1 MTSLY
6 IPHLILAGLMGIHC
20 RITTVSDVPV
30 KAGESV
36 SIPCLYEA
44 QYRDDVKYLCKG
56 YRWAFCKTVIRT
68 DQEPCSGRF
77 CISDDKEQRIFTV
90 TIKNITDEDS
100 YFWCAVEIS
109 GPDVKKYFQLSLTTG
124 TPSLFVSQK
133 EIAGPQGGSVTVLC
147 HYNYPKVPQW
157 CRLGSSCATDEI
169 GSIDGTTVKINA
181 SVPDVLNVSMIE
193 LRTESSG
200 WYWCAEGGFQM
211 PVHVTVHELSSTTT
225 TSSRPISTG
234 TPSFTRQTSFS
245 LTGSETH
252 TAQPATSTRNG
263 TGSGSP
269 KDERKSFTMII
280 VLTTA
285 LVSLVL
291 VVSAACFKWRMIVR
305 KKSKPEVSDIS
316 VVSQN
321 PDTDVSYATIV
332 RNEHAGAETKDCIP
346 TESVTYSTVV
356 RTSNMQQMT
365 EPADR
370 SVIYSTIQYHE
381 PQ

>member
-1 MTSLY
+1 FVCSLLSSFSSLFFLY
-6 IPHLILAGLMGIHC
+6 YVSSFALSGIHC

-211 PVHVTVHELSSTTT
+211 PVHVTV
-225 TSSRPISTG
+225 
-234 TPSFTRQTSFS
+234 
-245 LTGSETH
+245 
-252 TAQPATSTRNG
+252 
-263 TGSGSP
+263 
-269 KDERKSFTMII
+269 
-280 VLTTA
+280 
-285 LVSLVL
+285 
-291 VVSAACFKWRMIVR
+291 
-305 KKSKPEVSDIS
+305 
-316 VVSQN
+316 SQN

-332 RNEHAGAETKDCIP
+332 RNEHAGAETKVETVTQKIYICFIFYILTITLTVYLAQQDCIP

-356 RTSNMQQMT
+356 RTSNMQQM
-365 EPADR
+365 
-370 SVIYSTIQYHE
+370 VHN
-381 PQ
+381 